1 MASPIDAPAPPQPGT
16 TPTTPAPS
24 LDKAVAAADL
34 AASSSRPATWEEHIS
49 VSLQLFYAC
58 CYFFIYLCHAL
69 QPFGRALV
77 EAGKAFFG
85 MEQEKSALRGLLEY
99 EAGKRFE

>member
-1 MASPIDAPAPPQPGT
+1 MAVPAPPQPET

-24 LDKAVAAADL
+24 LDKTVAMADV
-34 AASSSRPATWEEHIS
+34 AASSSRPATWEEHVSGSLHLLCNLLFS
-49 VSLQLFYAC
+49 VN
-58 CYFFIYLCHAL
+58 LCRAS

-99 EAGKRFE
+99 EAGKCLD